1 MRRQISGPG
10 FTLRPPQAGD
20 ADAAFRRWAA
30 DAQVLRWLGWRPHG
44 HADQTRQQLAWDEA
58 RWLKKSAYTWML
70 LPAGERQP
78 VGLVQLLPQQLDGRA
93 HHLRLGFVLARGWQG
108 RGLMR
113 AAVAC
118 VGEQAF
124 AEAPELWRIDALC
137 DVDNQASARLLQ
149 AAGYA
154 CEGRL
159 ARMLMHPNVSDTP
172 RDVWLYA
179 RWREGPPPAAP
190 VAAVDDRPA
199 GDQAMGESAAAPL
212 PDSASAR

>member
-10 FTLRPPQAGD
+10 FSLRPPQAGD
-20 ADAAFRRWAA
+20 AEAVFQRWAA
-30 DAQVLRWLGWRPHG
+30 DAQVLRWLGWRPHT

-58 RWLKKSAYTWML
+58 RWLKKSAFTWML
-70 LPAGERQP
+70 LPAAERQP

-124 AEAPELWRIDALC
+124 AEVPELWRIDALC
-137 DVDNQASARLLQ
+137 DVDNRPSARLLE

-179 RWREGPPPAAP
+179 RWRQAAP
-190 VAAVDDRPA
+190 RD
-199 GDQAMGESAAAPL
+199 
-212 PDSASAR
+212 